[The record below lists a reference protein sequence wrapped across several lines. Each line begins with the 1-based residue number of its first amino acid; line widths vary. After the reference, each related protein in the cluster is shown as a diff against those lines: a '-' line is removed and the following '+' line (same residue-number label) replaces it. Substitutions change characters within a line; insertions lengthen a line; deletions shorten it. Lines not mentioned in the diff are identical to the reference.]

1 MFGVNILLKESN
13 NLTKVGIG
21 IKKYDKYQK
30 IISIDEKK
38 NQ

>member
-21 IKKYDKYQK
+21 IKKIDKYQK
-30 IISIDEKK
+30 
-38 NQ
+38 